1 MQEHPPP
8 PPALHRRLPNPIA
21 DHSAPALHR
30 TSSLSQ
36 HHLFNDLA
44 PPPPPPHHQNGGEDN
59 ATATRRN
66 TVHLPQQH
74 LSEISSSTSRADLA
88 FRSMSVAGHHA
99 SADSSS
105 DTGPPPLHSGVMLDE
120 QPPQPNHDRNTSF
133 AREHVCL
140 CPPDPKIP
148 RPRNCKNL
156 FTLAFPLLMCLTGRQ
171 SLFVI
176 EAGQLSVCG

>member
-44 PPPPPPHHQNGGEDN
+44 PPPPPYHHQNGGEDN
-59 ATATRRN
+59 AAVTRRN
-66 TVHLPQQH
+66 TVHFPQQH
-74 LSEISSSTSRADLA
+74 LTEISSSGSRTDLA
-88 FRSMSVAGHHA
+88 FRSMSAATHHA
-99 SADSSS
+99 AADSDPSTVPRPS
-105 DTGPPPLHSGVMLDE
+105 HSEEMIDE
-120 QPPQPNHDRNTSF
+120 QPSLQNQNRNASI

-140 CPPDPKIP
+140 CPPDPRIP

-156 FTLAFPLLMCLTGRQ
+156 LTSVSPLFMC
-171 SLFVI
+171 
-176 EAGQLSVCG
+176 